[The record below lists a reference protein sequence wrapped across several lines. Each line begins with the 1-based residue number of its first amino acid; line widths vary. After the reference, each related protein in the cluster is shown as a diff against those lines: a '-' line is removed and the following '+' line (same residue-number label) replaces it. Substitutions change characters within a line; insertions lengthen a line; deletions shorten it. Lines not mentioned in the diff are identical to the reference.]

1 MKMKMDD
8 GREERRGESER
19 EELLSTHG
27 ELSTFPSSRVQLWKL
42 QHICEV

>member
-27 ELSTFPSSRVQLWKL
+27 ELSTFPSIISSPAL
-42 QHICEV
+42 EVAPHM